1 MKFVFKAKTE
11 AGQERSGIVEAL
23 NRESAI
29 QVLQN
34 NGLTPFSV
42 QEERRDVAFVR
53 DIAKLWEGVSQKE
66 LMVMFRQLATLI
78 SARVPMVS
86 ALNTLAD
93 QSPNRY
99 LRIILK
105 EIEDDVEDGASFSE
119 SLEKHPAVFEPLVI
133 NMLRAGEVSGTLQR
147 AIEVVAENIEKNYQ
161 LSAKIKGALFYPGF
175 VLGAALIIGF
185 LVVTFILPKL
195 SGLIRDLGVTIPWY
209 TEVLMWIG
217 DFMQVYWWAV
227 LLVFFAAGFSFYY
240 YINTP
245 AGQSDWNR
253 VVLKLPVFGNLMKY
267 VYITRFAE
275 NMSSLL
281 NGGIP
286 IVKALIIVSDV
297 TGNLVFREVI
307 LHSAEEVKT
316 GGAMSKVFLRSPV
329 IPPIVSQMIK
339 IGEESGSVAKVL
351 DGVADFYRSE
361 VENITRNMTSLI
373 EPILIVFLGIGVG
386 IMVVGILMPIYDI
399 AGKL

>member
-1 MKFVFKAKTE
+1 MKFVFKAKTDT
-11 AGQERSGIVEAL
+11 GQERSGIVEAL
-23 NRESAI
+23 NREAAA

-34 NGLTPFSV
+34 NGLTPFLV
-42 QEERRDVAFVR
+42 QEERRDVELVR
-53 DIAKLWEGVSQKE
+53 DIKKLWEGVSQKE

-86 ALNTLAD
+86 ALETLAD
-93 QSPNRY
+93 QSANKY
-99 LRIILK
+99 LRIVLK

-119 SLEKHPAVFEPLVI
+119 SLAKHPAVFEPLVI

-161 LSAKIKGALFYPGF
+161 LTSKIKGALFYPGF
-175 VLGAALIIGF
+175 VLSAALIIGF

-195 SGLIRDLGVTIPWY
+195 TGLIRELGVAVPWY
-209 TEVLMWIG
+209 TRILIWIG
-217 DFMQVYWWAV
+217 DFMSVYWWAV
-227 LLVFFAAGFSFYY
+227 ILVFIVTLFSFVY
-240 YINTP
+240 YINTES
-245 AGQSDWNR
+245 GQADWNR
-253 VVLKLPVFGNLMKY
+253 IVLHLPIFGNLMKY

-281 NGGIP
+281 NGGVP
-286 IVKALIIVSDV
+286 IVRALTIVSDV

-307 LHSAEEVKT
+307 LQSAEEVKT
-316 GGAMSKVFLRSPV
+316 GGAMSTVFIRSLV
-329 IPPIVSQMIK
+329 IPPIVSQIIK
-339 IGEESGSVAKVL
+339 IGEESGSIAKVL
-351 DGVADFYRSE
+351 DSVAIFYRSE

-386 IMVVGILMPIYDI
+386 VMVVGILMPIYDI
-399 AGKL
+399 AGKI

>member
-11 AGQERSGIVEAL
+11 IGQERSGIVEAL
-23 NRESAI
+23 SRDAAI
-29 QVLQN
+29 QILQN
-34 NGLTPFSV
+34 NGLVPFSV
-42 QEERRDVAFVR
+42 QEEKRDVAIVR

-86 ALNTLAD
+86 ALDTLAD
-93 QSPNRY
+93 QSANKY

-119 SLEKHPAVFEPLVI
+119 SLEKHPTVFEPLVI

-161 LSAKIKGALFYPGF
+161 LSAKIKGALFYPAF
-175 VLGAALIIGF
+175 VFSAALIIGF

-195 SGLIRDLGVTIPWY
+195 TGLIRDLGVAIPWY
-209 TEVLMWIG
+209 TAALMWVG

-227 LLVFFAAGFSFYY
+227 ILVFLAACFSFYY
-240 YINTP
+240 YINTS
-245 AGQSDWNR
+245 AGQADWNR
-253 VVLKLPVFGNLMKY
+253 VVLNLPIFGNLMKY

-286 IVKALIIVSDV
+286 IVKALTIVSDV
-297 TGNLVFREVI
+297 AGNLVFREVI

-316 GGAMSKVFLRSPV
+316 GGAMSTVFLHSPV

-351 DGVADFYRSE
+351 DGVASFYRSE

-373 EPILIVFLGIGVG
+373 EPILIVVLGIGVG

>member
-1 MKFVFKAKTE
+1 MKFVFKAKTDT
-11 AGQERSGIVEAL
+11 GQERSGIVEAL
-23 NRESAI
+23 NREAAA

-34 NGLTPFSV
+34 NGLTPFLV
-42 QEERRDVAFVR
+42 QEERRDVELVR
-53 DIAKLWEGVSQKE
+53 DIKKLWEGVSQKE

-86 ALNTLAD
+86 ALETLAD
-93 QSPNRY
+93 QSANKY
-99 LRIILK
+99 LRIVLK

-119 SLEKHPAVFEPLVI
+119 SLAKHPAVFEPLVI

-161 LSAKIKGALFYPGF
+161 LTSKIKGALFYPGF
-175 VLGAALIIGF
+175 VLSAALIIGF

-195 SGLIRDLGVTIPWY
+195 TGLIRELGVAVPWY
-209 TEVLMWIG
+209 TSILIWIG
-217 DFMQVYWWAV
+217 DFMSVYWWAV
-227 LLVFFAAGFSFYY
+227 ILVFIVTLFSFVY
-240 YINTP
+240 YINTES
-245 AGQSDWNR
+245 GQADWNR
-253 VVLKLPVFGNLMKY
+253 IVLHLPIFGNLMKY

-281 NGGIP
+281 NGGVP
-286 IVKALIIVSDV
+286 IVRALTIVSDV

-307 LHSAEEVKT
+307 LQSAEEVKT
-316 GGAMSKVFLRSPV
+316 GGAMSTVFIRSLV
-329 IPPIVSQMIK
+329 IPPIVSQIIK
-339 IGEESGSVAKVL
+339 IGEESGSIAKVL
-351 DGVADFYRSE
+351 DSVAIFYRSE

-386 IMVVGILMPIYDI
+386 VMVVGILMPIYDI
-399 AGKL
+399 AGKI

>member
-11 AGQERSGIVEAL
+11 AGQDRSGVVEAL
-23 NRESAI
+23 SRDAAI

-42 QEERRDVAFVR
+42 QEEGRDITLVR

-86 ALNTLAD
+86 ALDTLAD
-93 QSPNRY
+93 QASNRY

-161 LSAKIKGALFYPGF
+161 LSSKIKGALFYPGF
-175 VLGAALIIGF
+175 VFSAALIIGF

-195 SGLIRDLGVTIPWY
+195 TGLIRELGVAIPWY

-217 DFMQVYWWAV
+217 DFMNAYWWAV
-227 LLVFFAAGFSFYY
+227 LLVFFAAGLSFFY
-240 YINTP
+240 YINTTS
-245 AGQSDWNR
+245 GQADWNR

-307 LHSAEEVKT
+307 LHAAEEVKT
-316 GGAMSKVFLRSPV
+316 GGAMSNVFLRSLV

-386 IMVVGILMPIYDI
+386 VMVVGILMPIYDI

>member
-11 AGQERSGIVEAL
+11 MGQERSGIVEAL
-23 NRESAI
+23 SRDAAI
-29 QVLQN
+29 QILQN
-34 NGLTPFSV
+34 NGLIPFSV
-42 QEERRDVAFVR
+42 QEEGRDIALVR

-78 SARVPMVS
+78 NARVPMVS
-86 ALNTLAD
+86 ALETLAD

-99 LRIILK
+99 LRMILK

-161 LSAKIKGALFYPGF
+161 LSSKIKGALFYPGF
-175 VLGAALIIGF
+175 VFSAALIIGF

-195 SGLIRDLGVTIPWY
+195 TGLIRELGVEIPWY
-209 TEVLMWIG
+209 TAALMWVG

-227 LLVFFAAGFSFYY
+227 LLVLIAAGFAFFY
-240 YINTP
+240 YINTS
-245 AGQSDWNR
+245 AGQADWNR

-297 TGNLVFREVI
+297 TGNLVFQEVI
-307 LHSAEEVKT
+307 LRSAEEVKT

>member
-11 AGQERSGIVEAL
+11 AGQDRSGIVEAL
-23 NRESAI
+23 SRDAAI

-42 QEERRDVAFVR
+42 QEEGGDIALVR

-86 ALNTLAD
+86 ALDTLAD
-93 QSPNRY
+93 QTPNRY

-119 SLEKHPAVFEPLVI
+119 SLEKHPVVFEPLVI

-161 LSAKIKGALFYPGF
+161 LSSKIKGALFYPGF
-175 VLGAALIIGF
+175 VLSAAVIIGF

-195 SGLIRDLGVTIPWY
+195 SGLIRDLGVPIPWY

-227 LLVFFAAGFSFYY
+227 LLVLLAAGFSFYY
-240 YINTP
+240 YINTESGR
-245 AGQSDWNR
+245 ADWNR

-267 VYITRFAE
+267 VYITRFSE

-307 LHSAEEVKT
+307 LRAAEEVKT
-316 GGAMSKVFLRSPV
+316 GGAMSVVFLRSPV

-351 DGVADFYRSE
+351 DGVASFYRSE

>member
-23 NRESAI
+23 SREAAI
-29 QVLQN
+29 LVLQN

-42 QEERRDVAFVR
+42 QEEAHDVALIR
-53 DIAKLWEGVSQKE
+53 DISKLWEGVSQKE

-86 ALNTLAD
+86 ALDTLAD
-93 QSPNRY
+93 QTPNRY
-99 LRIILK
+99 FRIILK
-105 EIEDDVEDGASFSE
+105 EIEDDVEDGSSFSE
-119 SLEKHPAVFEPLVI
+119 SLEKHPTVFEPLVI

-175 VLGAALIIGF
+175 VFSAALIIGF

-195 SGLIRDLGVTIPWY
+195 TGLIRDLGVPIPWY

-217 DFMQVYWWAV
+217 DFMQMYWWAV
-227 LLVFFAAGFSFYY
+227 VFVFLAAGMSFYY
-240 YINTP
+240 YINTA
-245 AGQSDWNR
+245 AGQGDWNR
-253 VVLKLPVFGNLMKY
+253 VVLKLPIFGNLMKY

-307 LHSAEEVKT
+307 LHAAEEVKT
-316 GGAMSKVFLRSPV
+316 GGAMSTIFLRSPV

-351 DGVADFYRSE
+351 DGVASFYRSE

-386 IMVVGILMPIYDI
+386 IMVIGILMPIYDI

>member
-11 AGQERSGIVEAL
+11 IGQERSGIVEAL
-23 NRESAI
+23 SRDAAI
-29 QVLQN
+29 QILQN
-34 NGLTPFSV
+34 NGLVPFSV
-42 QEERRDVAFVR
+42 QEEKRDVAIVR

-86 ALNTLAD
+86 ALDTLAD
-93 QSPNRY
+93 QSANKY

-119 SLEKHPAVFEPLVI
+119 SLEKHPTVFEPLVI

-161 LSAKIKGALFYPGF
+161 LSAKIKGALFYPAF
-175 VLGAALIIGF
+175 VFSAALIIGF

-195 SGLIRDLGVTIPWY
+195 TGLIRDLGVAIPWY
-209 TEVLMWIG
+209 TAALMWVG

-227 LLVFFAAGFSFYY
+227 ILVFLAACFSFYY
-240 YINTP
+240 YINTS
-245 AGQSDWNR
+245 AGQADWNR
-253 VVLKLPVFGNLMKY
+253 VVLNLPIFGNLMKY

-286 IVKALIIVSDV
+286 IVKALTIVSDV
-297 TGNLVFREVI
+297 AGNLVFREVI

-316 GGAMSKVFLRSPV
+316 GGAMSTVFLHSPV

-351 DGVADFYRSE
+351 DGVASFYRSE
-361 VENITRNMTSLI
+361 VENITRNMTSSH
-373 EPILIVFLGIGVG
+373 
-386 IMVVGILMPIYDI
+386 
-399 AGKL
+399 

>member
-1 MKFVFKAKTE
+1 MKFIFKAKTE
-11 AGQERSGIVEAL
+11 VGQERSGIVEAL
-23 NRESAI
+23 NREAAI
-29 QVLQN
+29 QILQN

-42 QEERRDVAFVR
+42 QEERRDVALVR
-53 DIAKLWEGVSQKE
+53 DLSKIWEGVSQKE

-86 ALNTLAD
+86 ALDTLAD

-119 SLEKHPAVFEPLVI
+119 SLEKHPSVFEPLVI

-147 AIEVVAENIEKNYQ
+147 SIEVVAENIEKNYQ

-175 VLGAALIIGF
+175 VLSAAVIIGF

-195 SGLIRDLGVTIPWY
+195 SGLIRDMGVTIPWY

-217 DFMQVYWWAV
+217 DFMQMYWWAV
-227 LLVFFAAGFSFYY
+227 VFVFLAAGMSFYY
-240 YINTP
+240 YINTA
-245 AGQSDWNR
+245 AGQGDWNR
-253 VVLKLPVFGNLMKY
+253 VVLKFPIFGNLMKY

-307 LHSAEEVKT
+307 LHAAEEVKT
-316 GGAMSKVFLRSPV
+316 GGAMSTIFLRSPV

-351 DGVADFYRSE
+351 DGVASFYRSE

-386 IMVVGILMPIYDI
+386 IMVIGILMPIYDI

>member
-11 AGQERSGIVEAL
+11 AGQDRAGVVEAL
-23 NRESAI
+23 SRDAAI

-42 QEERRDVAFVR
+42 QEEGRDITLVR

-86 ALNTLAD
+86 ALDTLAD
-93 QSPNRY
+93 QASNRY

-161 LSAKIKGALFYPGF
+161 LSSKIKGALFYPGF
-175 VLGAALIIGF
+175 VFSAALIIGF

-195 SGLIRDLGVTIPWY
+195 TGLIRELGVAIPWY

-217 DFMQVYWWAV
+217 DFMNAYWWAV
-227 LLVFFAAGFSFYY
+227 LLVFFAACLSFFY
-240 YINTP
+240 YINTA
-245 AGQSDWNR
+245 AGQADWNR
-253 VVLKLPVFGNLMKY
+253 VVLKLPIFGNLMKY

-307 LHSAEEVKT
+307 LHAAEEVKT
-316 GGAMSKVFLRSPV
+316 GGAMSNVFLRSPV

-386 IMVVGILMPIYDI
+386 VMVVGILMPIYDI

>member
-1 MKFVFKAKTE
+1 
-11 AGQERSGIVEAL
+11 
-23 NRESAI
+23 
-29 QVLQN
+29 
-34 NGLTPFSV
+34 
-42 QEERRDVAFVR
+42 
-53 DIAKLWEGVSQKE
+53 
-66 LMVMFRQLATLI
+66 
-78 SARVPMVS
+78 
-86 ALNTLAD
+86 
-93 QSPNRY
+93 
-99 LRIILK
+99 
-105 EIEDDVEDGASFSE
+105 
-119 SLEKHPAVFEPLVI
+119 
-133 NMLRAGEVSGTLQR
+133 
-147 AIEVVAENIEKNYQ
+147 
-161 LSAKIKGALFYPGF
+161 
-175 VLGAALIIGF
+175 
-185 LVVTFILPKL
+185 
-195 SGLIRDLGVTIPWY
+195 
-209 TEVLMWIG
+209 
-217 DFMQVYWWAV
+217 
-227 LLVFFAAGFSFYY
+227 LLVFFAAGLSFFY
-240 YINTP
+240 YINTTS
-245 AGQSDWNR
+245 GQADWNR

-307 LHSAEEVKT
+307 LHAAEEVKT
-316 GGAMSKVFLRSPV
+316 GGAMSNVFLRSLV

-386 IMVVGILMPIYDI
+386 VMVVGILMPIYDI

>member
-1 MKFVFKAKTE
+1 MKFIFKAKTE
-11 AGQERSGIVEAL
+11 VGQERSGIVEAL
-23 NRESAI
+23 NREAAI
-29 QVLQN
+29 QILQN

-42 QEERRDVAFVR
+42 QEERRDVALVR
-53 DIAKLWEGVSQKE
+53 DLSKIWEGVSQKE

-86 ALNTLAD
+86 ALDTLAD

-119 SLEKHPAVFEPLVI
+119 SLEKHPSVFEPLVI

-147 AIEVVAENIEKNYQ
+147 SIEVVAENIEKNYQ

-175 VLGAALIIGF
+175 VLSAAVIIGF

-195 SGLIRDLGVTIPWY
+195 SGLIRDMGVTIPWY

-217 DFMQVYWWAV
+217 DFMQMYWWAV
-227 LLVFFAAGFSFYY
+227 VFVFLAAGMSFYY
-240 YINTP
+240 YINTA
-245 AGQSDWNR
+245 AGQGDWNR
-253 VVLKLPVFGNLMKY
+253 VVLKLPIFGNLMKY

-307 LHSAEEVKT
+307 LHAAEEVKT
-316 GGAMSKVFLRSPV
+316 GGAMSTIFLRSPV

-351 DGVADFYRSE
+351 DGVASFYRSE

-386 IMVVGILMPIYDI
+386 IMVIGILMPIYDI

>member
-11 AGQERSGIVEAL
+11 AGQDRSGVVEAL
-23 NRESAI
+23 SRDAAI

-42 QEERRDVAFVR
+42 QEEGRDITLVR

-86 ALNTLAD
+86 ALDTLAD
-93 QSPNRY
+93 QASNRY

-161 LSAKIKGALFYPGF
+161 LSSKIKGALFYPGF
-175 VLGAALIIGF
+175 VFSAALIIGF

-195 SGLIRDLGVTIPWY
+195 TGLIRELGVAIPWY

-217 DFMQVYWWAV
+217 DFMNAYWWAV
-227 LLVFFAAGFSFYY
+227 LLVFFAA
-240 YINTP
+240 
-245 AGQSDWNR
+245 AQA
-253 VVLKLPVFGNLMKY
+253 
-267 VYITRFAE
+267 FA
-275 NMSSLL
+275 
-281 NGGIP
+281 
-286 IVKALIIVSDV
+286 A
-297 TGNLVFREVI
+297 RE
-307 LHSAEEVKT
+307 
-316 GGAMSKVFLRSPV
+316 
-329 IPPIVSQMIK
+329 
-339 IGEESGSVAKVL
+339 
-351 DGVADFYRSE
+351 
-361 VENITRNMTSLI
+361 
-373 EPILIVFLGIGVG
+373 
-386 IMVVGILMPIYDI
+386 
-399 AGKL
+399 

>member
-11 AGQERSGIVEAL
+11 TGQERSGIVEAL
-23 NRESAI
+23 NREAAI

-42 QEERRDVAFVR
+42 QEERRDVALVR
-53 DIAKLWEGVSQKE
+53 DLSKLWEGVSQKE

-86 ALNTLAD
+86 ALDTLAD
-93 QSPNRY
+93 QSSNRY

-119 SLEKHPAVFEPLVI
+119 SLEKHPTVFEPLVI

-147 AIEVVAENIEKNYQ
+147 SIEVVAENIEKNYQ

-175 VLGAALIIGF
+175 VLTAAVIIGF

-195 SGLIRDLGVTIPWY
+195 SGLIRDMGVTIPWY

-217 DFMQVYWWAV
+217 DFMQMYWWAV
-227 LLVFFAAGFSFYY
+227 LLVFFAAGLSFYY
-240 YINTP
+240 YINTA
-245 AGQSDWNR
+245 AGQGDWNR

-267 VYITRFAE
+267 VYITRFSE

-307 LHSAEEVKT
+307 LHAAEEVKT

-339 IGEESGSVAKVL
+339 IGEESGAVAKVL
-351 DGVADFYRSE
+351 DGVASFYRSE

-386 IMVVGILMPIYDI
+386 IMVIGILMPIYDI

>member
-11 AGQERSGIVEAL
+11 AGQDRSGVVEAL
-23 NRESAI
+23 SRDAAI

-42 QEERRDVAFVR
+42 QEEGHDVALVR
-53 DIAKLWEGVSQKE
+53 DLSKLWEGVSQKE

-86 ALNTLAD
+86 ALDTLAD
-93 QSPNRY
+93 QASNRY
-99 LRIILK
+99 LRIVLK

-147 AIEVVAENIEKNYQ
+147 SIEVVAENIEKNYQ

-175 VLGAALIIGF
+175 VLAAAAIIGF

-195 SGLIRDLGVTIPWY
+195 SGLIRDMGVAIPWY

-217 DFMQVYWWAV
+217 DFMQMYWWAV
-227 LLVFFAAGFSFYY
+227 LLVFFAAGLSFYY
-240 YINTP
+240 YINTA
-245 AGQSDWNR
+245 AGQGDWNR

-267 VYITRFAE
+267 VYITRFSE

-307 LHSAEEVKT
+307 LHAAEEVKT
-316 GGAMSKVFLRSPV
+316 GGAMSRVFLRSPV

-339 IGEESGSVAKVL
+339 IGEESGAVAKVL

>member
-1 MKFVFKAKTE
+1 MKFIFKAKTE
-11 AGQERSGIVEAL
+11 VGQERSGIVEAL
-23 NRESAI
+23 NREAAI
-29 QVLQN
+29 QILQN

-42 QEERRDVAFVR
+42 QEERRDVALVR
-53 DIAKLWEGVSQKE
+53 DLSKIWEGVSQKE

-86 ALNTLAD
+86 ALDTLAD

-119 SLEKHPAVFEPLVI
+119 SLEKHPSVFEPLVI

-147 AIEVVAENIEKNYQ
+147 SIEVVAENIEKNYQ
-161 LSAKIKGALFYPGF
+161 LTAKIKGALFYPGF
-175 VLGAALIIGF
+175 VLTAAVIIGF

-195 SGLIRDLGVTIPWY
+195 SGLIRDMGVTLPWY

-217 DFMQVYWWAV
+217 DFMQMYWWAV
-227 LLVFFAAGFSFYY
+227 VFVFLAAGMSFYY
-240 YINTP
+240 YINTA
-245 AGQSDWNR
+245 AGQGDWNR
-253 VVLKLPVFGNLMKY
+253 VVLKLPIFGNLMKY

-297 TGNLVFREVI
+297 TGNIVFREVI
-307 LHSAEEVKT
+307 LHAAEEVKT
-316 GGAMSKVFLRSPV
+316 GGAMSRIFLRSSV

-351 DGVADFYRSE
+351 DGVASFYRSE

-386 IMVVGILMPIYDI
+386 IMVIGILMPIYDI

>member
-11 AGQERSGIVEAL
+11 AGQDRSGVVEAL
-23 NRESAI
+23 SRDAAI

-42 QEERRDVAFVR
+42 QEEGRDITLVR

-86 ALNTLAD
+86 ALDTLAD
-93 QSPNRY
+93 QASNRY

-161 LSAKIKGALFYPGF
+161 LSSKIKGALFYPGF
-175 VLGAALIIGF
+175 VFSAALIIGF

-195 SGLIRDLGVTIPWY
+195 TGLIRELGVAIPWY

-217 DFMQVYWWAV
+217 DFMNAYWWAV
-227 LLVFFAAGFSFYY
+227 LLVFFAACLSFFY
-240 YINTP
+240 YINTT
-245 AGQSDWNR
+245 AGQADWNR
-253 VVLKLPVFGNLMKY
+253 VVLKLPIFGNLMKY

-307 LHSAEEVKT
+307 LHAAEEVKT
-316 GGAMSKVFLRSPV
+316 GGAMSNVFLRSPV

-386 IMVVGILMPIYDI
+386 VMVVGILMPIYDI

>member
-23 NRESAI
+23 NREAAI

-34 NGLTPFSV
+34 NGLIPFSV
-42 QEERRDVAFVR
+42 QEERRDIAFVR
-53 DIAKLWEGVSQKE
+53 DLSKLWEGVSQKE

-99 LRIILK
+99 LRIVLK
-105 EIEDDVEDGASFSE
+105 EIEDDVEDGSSFSE
-119 SLEKHPAVFEPLVI
+119 SLEKHPTVFEPLVI

-175 VLGAALIIGF
+175 VLAAALIIGF

-195 SGLIRDLGVTIPWY
+195 SGLIRDLGVAIPWY

-217 DFMQVYWWAV
+217 DFMQMYWWAV
-227 LLVFFAAGFSFYY
+227 LLVFFAASFSFYY

-245 AGQSDWNR
+245 AGQADWNR

-307 LHSAEEVKT
+307 LRSAEEVKT